1 MIKKESFLPW
11 WYLEKKK
18 ANKIKKKVVLL
29 SIIFF
34 ILTIS
39 FSINIYLKNQLT
51 ELNINADY
59 LIKDKKNKYMVYKDN
74 LTTNLR
80 ELQSLNNLLKI
91 GKYEEKLRI
100 NISGTNVTMEF
111 YSNDYNEAKNV
122 LIKVEEIFQVTYYS
136 LNEIDEKIYT
146 ELKMVGK

>member
-146 ELKMVGK
+146 ELKMVVK